1 MLSFTGPEYGSYV
14 NLRKR
19 VFRRIQAGEINS
31 QIEAIVQNAFETALQ
46 SEGVMLSRPERK
58 RLYAQV
64 LNDILQDMRKD
75 LDGGPKPPPLA

>member
-1 MLSFTGPEYGSYV
+1 MLNSIGPEYGSYV

-31 QIEAIVQNAFETALQ
+31 QIEAIIQRAFETAIQ

-58 RLYAQV
+58 RLYTQV
-64 LNDILQDMRKD
+64 LNDILEDMIRKM
-75 LDGGPKPPPLA
+75 DGGPEAPPHA